1 MARKVLFFC
10 SFPPPNTGQ
19 TIATQ
24 TYYSF
29 IEDVCLVGRINIADE
44 NRDKTR
50 SGQFRLGYFL
60 RILDQVNELKQRL
73 KSEDWDVLYIVLS
86 SSVLGHLR
94 DAYILNRVKTWLPDV
109 VAHIHSGNIDKVLR
123 GSWHAKLTRRLISR
137 ISRFIFLSPSLAEL
151 SSPWIDSGRV
161 AIVPNTIDPEIQ
173 FNPAEVER
181 KIEERSTSEVLNVVF
196 ISNMIESKGYKDLA
210 RAVQQYRKSG
220 RPEIHTWF
228 VGGFANNEE
237 KQAFDAR
244 LEELE
249 IADAT
254 SVTGAIYDRQALK
267 EIYAKADVF
276 ALPTYYPVEAQPIS
290 IIEAL
295 NAATPVIATRH
306 ASIPDYVLDGE
317 NGVLV
322 DRKSADQICLA
333 LEELSDKDSWE
344 QYARAARRTYETMFS
359 PDVVREK
366 LLLALNVTG

>member
-1 MARKVLFFC
+1 MTRKVLFFC

-24 TYYSF
+24 TYYGF
-29 IEDVCLVGRINIADE
+29 IEDVCEVEKINIADQ
-44 NRDKTR
+44 NRDTTR
-50 SGQFRLGYFL
+50 SGQFRLGYFF

-86 SSVLGHLR
+86 SSMLGHLR

-123 GSWHAKLTRRLISR
+123 GSWHAKLTKSLIDR

-151 SSPWIDSGRV
+151 SSPYIDSSRV

-173 FNPAEVER
+173 FSPAEVER

-210 RAVQQYRKSG
+210 LAVQQYRKSG
-220 RPEIHTWF
+220 SPEIHAWF

-237 KQAFDAR
+237 KQAFDAW

-267 EIYAKADVF
+267 EIYARADVF

-295 NAATPVIATRH
+295 NAATPVIATSH

-333 LEELSDKDSWE
+333 LEELSDKDSWSK
-344 QYARAARRTYETMFS
+344 YARAARRTYETMFG